1 MTSYMLNMKEY
12 QFIRNYKDYMLE
24 TICFWVFLVLM
35 VGISNLTIKLLF
47 TLSAMM
53 VLYLRSRYTKLDSC
67 KEN

>member
-35 VGISNLTIKLLF
+35 VGISNLTIKLIF